1 MALDLLKQ
9 LNPVLAKVGDDA
21 FGLAKFVVTQM
32 NWTLKCDEIFWYFGE
47 KALAQGSKD
56 ERINKFLNEVT
67 TILNSAVEDLTKLEK
82 ADLFSSNVLSNIKFE
97 ARDGSIVTEV
107 RGVRDVPSVF
117 PIKSLLYK
125 IEEQKSLWATPE
137 IPRDVA
143 MSMFTDSLLKS
154 LSQHTSV
161 AASVPS
167 FGNNKVDIN
176 LSAAESRDMSFAEK
190 VKRQRE
196 NSKFVIA
203 AA

>member
-9 LNPVLAKVGDDA
+9 LNPILAKVGDDS
-21 FGLAKFVVTQM
+21 FSLAKFVVTQM
-32 NWTLKCDEIFWYFGE
+32 NWTLKCGEIFWYCGE
-47 KALAQGSKD
+47 KPLAQGNKD
-56 ERINKFLNEVT
+56 QRVNN
-67 TILNSAVEDLTKLEK
+67 IL
-82 ADLFSSNVLSNIKFE
+82 SSTKFE
-97 ARDGSIVTEV
+97 VRDGSIVTEV

-143 MSMFTDSLLKS
+143 LSMFTDSLLKS

-176 LSAAESRDMSFAEK
+176 LPTAESRIMSFAEK
-190 VKRQRE
+190 VKQQRE
-196 NSKFVIA
+196 NSKFAIA

>member
-9 LNPVLAKVGDDA
+9 LNPILAKVGDDS
-21 FGLAKFVVTQM
+21 FSLAKFVVTQM
-32 NWTLKCDEIFWYFGE
+32 NWTLKCGEIFWYFGE
-47 KALAQGSKD
+47 KPLAQGNKD
-56 ERINKFLNEVT
+56 PRVNKFLSEIT
-67 TILNSAVEDLTKLEK
+67 TILNSAVEDLAKVER
-82 ADLFSSNVLSNIKFE
+82 ADLFSNNILSSTKFE
-97 ARDGSIVTEV
+97 VRDGSIVTEV

-176 LSAAESRDMSFAEK
+176 LPTAESRIMSFAEK
-190 VKRQRE
+190 VKQQRE
-196 NSKFVIA
+196 NSKFAIA